1 VKTTFRNILLAVI
14 LALGFGAASARAA
27 QNSGAS
33 STVAY
38 HYYLRALLLEAQGN
52 FLGARSDIEHAI
64 QEAPEVAYLYRT
76 AAELSLRLGQ
86 VNRAAEEIEKATDLN
101 PTDVKSL
108 ILGGQINWAIGN
120 SEKAEA
126 KLKRAVQLAPD
137 EAEGIV
143 SLAGTLTPKNPK
155 QAVDLYKSYL
165 QRHPTDVDMWERLAQ
180 LYQGSGDAPSAE
192 KAWKKT
198 LEWEPSS
205 VRAHLALAQLAE
217 VNHDTSTAIAHYEAV
232 MGNDP
237 SNLPLLLRVGELRY
251 RNNEMSKAAEAFS
264 KAKSLAPD
272 SAAANFWMALL
283 SENRGDWAEAI
294 RLLER
299 VAKGEPDAGV
309 YLRLSY
315 YYSQA
320 GRFSDAVKVLE
331 KLVVFQPS
339 NTDFLNYLAIA
350 YEQNNQLKNAEKTL
364 HKVLDIDT
372 ASHEPHFQ
380 LATLYDRMGKFELTE
395 KELKK
400 AIQLKPDFAIAL
412 NYLGYTYADRG
423 IKLDEA
429 EALLND
435 AVGLEPEN
443 PAYLDS
449 IGWLYYRL
457 GKLEKSKDFLIE
469 ATRRARD
476 TLIFD
481 HLGDVQAARGE
492 MVDAVLAWDEALRIE
507 PRAKNIPGKF
517 SKALKKLPPSR
528 RVDAFIKRATTRFG
542 DLSSVNSLVEIALCD
557 SVPCFRSKAQF
568 GFTAHELLR
577 VEIPG
582 PLSGPV
588 LLLTKE
594 KGKRAKYG
602 AIHPQFQTA
611 EVYATRGFTRIE
623 SLLSGDVFRQ
633 LNLAE
638 LEKNAKAKG
647 RTLIAEGGG
656 ARVTFDDRTG
666 DVRKIEWLA
675 GDQPD
680 SIEITGAAAPLPSEL
695 LWKDGRN
702 GVTLS
707 MEFLKPAVS
716 AFSDASD
723 TEKKGE

>member
-1 VKTTFRNILLAVI
+1 M
-14 LALGFGAASARAA
+14 AA
-27 QNSGAS
+27 QSSGGS
-33 STVAY
+33 STIAY

-86 VNRAAEEIEKATDLN
+86 VNRAADEIEKSTDLD
-101 PTDVKSL
+101 PSDVKSL

-120 SEKAEA
+120 ADKAEA

-155 QAVDLYKSYL
+155 EAIDLYKSYL
-165 QRHPTDVDMWERLAQ
+165 GRHPNDVDMWERLAQ
-180 LYQGSGDAPSAE
+180 LYQGSGDAPAAE

-198 LEWEPSS
+198 LEWEPTS

-217 VNHDTSTAIAHYEAV
+217 VNHDTATAISHYEAV
-232 MGNDP
+232 MGDDP

-283 SENRGDWAEAI
+283 AEHRGDWNEAI
-294 RLLER
+294 RLLEK
-299 VAKGEPDAGV
+299 VSKGEPDAGV

-315 YYSQA
+315 YYSQV

-331 KLVVFQPS
+331 KLALFQPA

-350 YEQNNQLKNAEKTL
+350 YEQNNQLENAEKTL
-364 HKVLDIDT
+364 HKVLEIDT

-380 LATLYDRMGKFELTE
+380 LATLYDRMGKWDLAE
-395 KELKK
+395 KELKT
-400 AIQLKPDFAIAL
+400 AIQLKPDFAIAM
-412 NYLGYTYADRG
+412 NYLGYSYADRG

-429 EALLND
+429 EALLTD

-443 PAYLDS
+443 AAYLDS

-457 GKLEKSKDFLIE
+457 GKLEKAKDFLME
-469 ATRRARD
+469 ASRRAHD
-476 TLIFD
+476 TLIYD

-492 MVDAVLAWDEALRIE
+492 WVDAFLAWDEAIRVE
-507 PRAKNIPGKF
+507 PRVKKIPAKLAA
-517 SKALKKLPPSR
+517 ALKKMSPAR
-528 RVDAFIKRATTRFG
+528 KVEAFIKRATTHFG
-542 DLSSVNSLVEIALCD
+542 DIHAVNSLVEITLCD
-557 SVPCFRSKAQF
+557 SKPCFKSKAQF
-568 GFTAHELLR
+568 GFVANETLR

-588 LLLTKE
+588 LLLTKA
-594 KGKRAKYG
+594 KGQPAKYG

-611 EVYATRGFTRIE
+611 EVFATRGFTRIE
-623 SLLSGDVFRQ
+623 SLLSADAFRHFD
-633 LNLAE
+633 LAA
-638 LEKNAKAKG
+638 LEKNAKVTG
-647 RTLIAEGGG
+647 HSLVAEGGG
-656 ARVTFDDRTG
+656 ARVSFDDRNG
-666 DVRKIEWLA
+666 DVRKIEWTA
-675 GDQPD
+675 GDKPD
-680 SIEITGAAAPLPSEL
+680 SLEITGAAAPLPSDL
-695 LWKDGRN
+695 QWRDDQS
-702 GVTLS
+702 GVTLG
-707 MEFLKPAVS
+707 MEFLKPVVS
-716 AFSDASD
+716 AFSDAPAND
-723 TEKKGE
+723 KKDK

>member
-1 VKTTFRNILLAVI
+1 MKTTFRNILLAVI
-14 LALGFGAASARAA
+14 VLSGAGAARAVAA
-27 QNSGAS
+27 QSSGGS

-38 HYYLRALLLEAQGN
+38 HYYLRALLLESQGN
-52 FLGARSDIEHAI
+52 FLAARSDIEHAI
-64 QEAPEVAYLYRT
+64 QEAPDVAYLYRT

-120 SEKAEA
+120 GEKAEA

-155 QAVDLYKSYL
+155 QAIDLYKNYL
-165 QRHPTDVDMWERLAQ
+165 QRHPNDVDMWERLAQ
-180 LYQGSGDAPSAE
+180 LYQSSGDAASAE

-198 LEWEPSS
+198 LEWEPTS

-217 VNHDTSTAIAHYEAV
+217 VNHDTATAISHYEAV
-232 MGNDP
+232 MGDDP

-251 RNNEMSKAAEAFS
+251 RNNEMSKATEAFS
-264 KAKSLAPD
+264 KAKALAPD

-283 SENRGDWAEAI
+283 AEHRGDWNEAI

-299 VAKGEPDAGV
+299 VSKGEPDAGV

-350 YEQNNQLKNAEKTL
+350 YEQNNQLQNAEKTL

-380 LATLYDRMGKFELTE
+380 LATLYDRMGKFELAE
-395 KELKK
+395 KELKT

-412 NYLGYTYADRG
+412 NYLGYTYADRN

-435 AVGLEPEN
+435 AVGLDPEN

-449 IGWLYYRL
+449 IGWLYYRM
-457 GKLEKSKDFLIE
+457 GKLEKAKDFLTE
-469 ATRRARD
+469 ASRRSRD

-481 HLGDVQAARGE
+481 HLGEIQAARGE
-492 MVDAVLAWDEALRIE
+492 MGDAVLAWDDALRVE
-507 PRAKNIPGKF
+507 PRAKNIPGKIA
-517 SKALKKLPPSR
+517 KALAKMSPARK
-528 RVDAFIKRATTRFG
+528 VDAFIKRAITHFA
-542 DLSSVNSLVEIALCD
+542 DLQAVNSLVEITLCD
-557 SVPCFRSKAQF
+557 SVPCFKSKAQF
-568 GFTAHELLR
+568 GYAANETLR

-588 LLLTKE
+588 LLLTKA
-594 KGKRAKYG
+594 KGKAAKYG

-611 EVYATRGFTRIE
+611 EVFATRGFTRIE
-623 SLLSGDVFRQ
+623 QLLSGDAFRH
-633 LNLAE
+633 LDLAE
-638 LEKNAKAKG
+638 LQKNVKSKG
-647 RTLIAEGGG
+647 NSLIADGGG
-656 ARVTFDDRTG
+656 ARVTFDGRTG
-666 DVRKIEWLA
+666 DVRKIEWTA

-680 SIEITGAAAPLPSEL
+680 TLEITGAASPLPSEL
-695 LWKDGRN
+695 QWKDAKN
-702 GVTLS
+702 GVTLG
-707 MEFLKPAVS
+707 MEFLKPVVS
-716 AFSDASD
+716 AFTDASNN
-723 TEKKGE
+723 EKKDE